1 MSGTVFN
8 LFIGDDDM
16 NYRELGNTGIKIS
29 EVSFGTW
36 AIGGSWGKTSDEE
49 ALKSLDYAIGHGVN
63 FFDTADVYGDGHSE
77 ELLAKAT
84 KGKEDQIHVAT
95 KFCRKGDIFDPQN
108 YSYEKV
114 SAYCEDSLRR
124 LNREA
129 IDLYQIHCPA
139 TKILRDGSVFEVLDR
154 LKQEGKIKQYG
165 VSVETV
171 EEGLICLE
179 NPNVKS
185 LQIIFN
191 IFRQKPLEDLLPEA
205 FKKGVGLLVRLPLA
219 SGLLTGKFTSNH
231 VFEADDHRRFNE
243 NGEVFNMGETFAGL
257 GFQKGVELA
266 DQLRWIAEGR
276 TSMASAALR
285 WILDQKEIT
294 CIIPG
299 FKNVKQVEQ
308 NLSAL
313 DIKSFTEEEKQKLQ
327 SFYQEN
333 VKDFIRGPY

>member
-1 MSGTVFN
+1 
-8 LFIGDDDM
+8 M
-16 NYRELGNTGIKIS
+16 NYRELGNTGLMIS

-36 AIGGSWGKTSDEE
+36 AIGGSWGKTSDAE
-49 ALKSLDYAIGHGVN
+49 ALKSLDYAIEQGVN

-84 KGKEDQIHVAT
+84 KGREDRIYIAT
-95 KFCRKGDIFDPQN
+95 KFCRKGDIFDPEN

-129 IDLYQIHCPA
+129 IDLYQIHCPS
-139 TKILRDGSVFEVLDR
+139 TEILQDGKVFGVLDR
-154 LKQEGKIKQYG
+154 LQREGKIRHYG

-179 NPNVKS
+179 HPNVKS

-191 IFRQKPLEDLLPEA
+191 IFRQKPLEKLIPNAYE
-205 FKKGVGLLVRLPLA
+205 KGVGLLVRLPLA
-219 SGLLTGKFTSNH
+219 SGLLTGKFTSKH

-243 NGEVFNMGETFAGL
+243 NGESFNVGETFAGL
-257 GFQKGVELA
+257 GFQNGVELA
-266 DQLRWIAEGR
+266 NQVKWIAEGR
-276 TSMASAALR
+276 ESMASAALR
-285 WILDQKEIT
+285 WILDNKEIT

-299 FKNVKQVEQ
+299 FKNMKQVEQ
-308 NLSAL
+308 NLTAL
-313 DIKSFTEEEKQKLQ
+313 ETKPFAEEEQRQLKN
-327 SFYQEN
+327 FYEKK
-333 VKDFIRGPY
+333 VKDYIRGPY

>member
-1 MSGTVFN
+1 MK
-8 LFIGDDDM
+8 
-16 NYRELGNTGIKIS
+16 YRELGNTGIMIS

-36 AIGGSWGKTSDEE
+36 AIGGAWGKTSDAE
-49 ALKSLDYAIGHGVN
+49 ALRSLEFAMEQGVN

-84 KGKEDQIHVAT
+84 KGKEEHIYIAT
-95 KFCRKGDIFDPQN
+95 KFCRKGDIFDPN
-108 YSYEKV
+108 TYSYETV
-114 SAYCEDSLRR
+114 SRYCEDSLRR

-139 TKILRDGSVFEVLDR
+139 PEILKDGGVFAVLER
-154 LKQEGKIKQYG
+154 LKQEGKIRHYG

-179 NPNVKS
+179 HPNVKS

-191 IFRQKPLEDLLPEA
+191 MFRQKPLEKLIPEA
-205 FKKGVGLLVRLPLA
+205 YEKGVGLLVRLPLA
-219 SGLLTGKFTSNH
+219 SGLLTGKFTTGH
-231 VFEADDHRRFNE
+231 VFEKDDHRRFNE
-243 NGEVFNMGETFAGL
+243 NGEAFNVGETFAGL
-257 GFQKGVELA
+257 GFRKGVELA
-266 DQLRWIAEGR
+266 DQLKWIGEGR
-276 TSMASAALR
+276 KSMASAALR

-299 FKNVKQVEQ
+299 FKNVQQVED

-313 DIKSFTEEEKQKLQ
+313 ETKTFSEEEKQEIQ
-327 SFYQEN
+327 CFYDEK

>member
-1 MSGTVFN
+1 
-8 LFIGDDDM
+8 M

-36 AIGGSWGKTSDEE
+36 AIGGAWGKTNDTE
-49 ALKSLDYAIGHGVN
+49 ALKSLEFAMDQGVN

-84 KGKEDQIHVAT
+84 KGKEDQIYIAT
-95 KFCRKGDIFDPQN
+95 KFCRQGDIFDPKN

-139 TKILRDGSVFEVLDR
+139 TEILRNGSVFEVLDR
-154 LKQEGKIKQYG
+154 LQSEGKIRHYG

-191 IFRQKPLEDLLPEA
+191 LFRQKPLEKLIPEA
-205 FKKGVGLLVRLPLA
+205 YQKGVGLLIRLPLA
-219 SGLLTGKFTSNH
+219 SGLLTGKFRQDH
-231 VFEADDHRRFNE
+231 VFEEDDHRRFNE
-243 NGEVFNMGETFAGL
+243 NGEAFNVGETFAGL

-266 DQLRWIAEGR
+266 NQLKWIAEDR
-276 TSMASAALR
+276 PSMASAALR

-294 CIIPG
+294 AVIPG
-299 FKNVKQVEQ
+299 FKNVKQVED
-308 NLSAL
+308 NLIAL
-313 DIKSFTEEEKQKLQ
+313 DTKPFSEEEKQEIQ
-327 SFYQEN
+327 RFYNEK
-333 VKDFIRGPY
+333 VKGFIRGPY

>member
-1 MSGTVFN
+1 
-8 LFIGDDDM
+8 M

-36 AIGGSWGKTSDEE
+36 AIGGAWGKTSDEE
-49 ALKSLDYAIGHGVN
+49 ALRSLDYAISQGVN

-84 KGKEDQIHVAT
+84 KGREDQIHIAT
-95 KFCRKGDIFDPQN
+95 KFCRQGDIFDPNN
-108 YSYEKV
+108 YSYETV

-124 LNREA
+124 LKREA

-139 TKILRDGSVFEVLDR
+139 TEILRDGSVFEVLDR
-154 LKQEGKIKQYG
+154 LKQEGKIRQYG

-179 NPNVKS
+179 YPNVKS

-191 IFRQKPLEDLLPEA
+191 IFRQKPLEDLIPEA
-205 FKKGVGLLVRLPLA
+205 YQKGVGLLVRLPLA
-219 SGLLTGKFTSNH
+219 SGLLTGKFSSNH

-243 NGEVFNMGETFAGL
+243 NGEAFNVGETFAGL

-266 DQLRWIAEGR
+266 NQLKWISEGR
-276 TSMASAALR
+276 NSMASAALR

-313 DIKSFTEEEKQKLQ
+313 DTKSFTEEEQQKLQ
-327 SFYQEN
+327 RFYQEN

>member
-1 MSGTVFN
+1 
-8 LFIGDDDM
+8 
-16 NYRELGNTGIKIS
+16 
-29 EVSFGTW
+29 
-36 AIGGSWGKTSDEE
+36 
-49 ALKSLDYAIGHGVN
+49 
-63 FFDTADVYGDGHSE
+63 
-77 ELLAKAT
+77 LAKAT
-84 KGKEDQIHVAT
+84 KGREDQIHVAT
-95 KFCRKGDIFDPQN
+95 KFCRQGDIFDPNN

-139 TKILRDGSVFEVLDR
+139 TEILRDGSVFEVLDR
-154 LKQEGKIKQYG
+154 LKQEGKIRQYG

-179 NPNVKS
+179 YPNVKS

-191 IFRQKPLEDLLPEA
+191 MFRQKPLEELIPEA
-205 FKKGVGLLVRLPLA
+205 YKKGVGLLVRLPLA

-243 NGEVFNMGETFAGL
+243 NGEAFNVGETFAGL

-276 TSMASAALR
+276 QSMASAALR

-299 FKNVKQVEQ
+299 FKNVKQVED

-313 DIKSFTEEEKQKLQ
+313 DTKPFTEEEMQKLQ
-327 SFYQEN
+327 SFYREK
-333 VKDFIRGPY
+333 VKDSIRGPY

>member
-1 MSGTVFN
+1 
-8 LFIGDDDM
+8 M

-36 AIGGSWGKTSDEE
+36 AIGGAWGKTSDEE
-49 ALKSLDYAIGHGVN
+49 ALKSLQYAMEQGVN

-84 KGKEDQIHVAT
+84 KGKEDQIYIAT
-95 KFCRKGDIFDPQN
+95 KFCRQGDIFDPEN

-114 SAYCEDSLRR
+114 SSYCEDSLRR

-139 TKILRDGSVFEVLDR
+139 TEILKDGKVFEVLDR
-154 LKQEGKIKQYG
+154 LQTEGKIRHYG
-165 VSVETV
+165 VSVENV
-171 EEGLICLE
+171 EEGLICL
-179 NPNVKS
+179 NYPNVKS

-191 IFRQKPLEDLLPEA
+191 IFRQKPFEELIPEA
-205 FKKGVGLLVRLPLA
+205 YKKGVGLLVRLPLA
-219 SGLLTGKFTSNH
+219 SGLLTGKFTPGH
-231 VFEADDHRRFNE
+231 IFEEDDHRRFNE
-243 NGEVFNMGETFAGL
+243 NGEAFNVGETFAGL

-266 DQLRWIAEGR
+266 DQLKWIAEGR
-276 TSMASAALR
+276 PSMASAALR
-285 WILDQKEIT
+285 WILDCKEIT

-313 DIKSFTEEEKQKLQ
+313 DTKHFSEEEMRKFQ
-327 SFYQEN
+327 SFYVEK

>member
-1 MSGTVFN
+1 
-8 LFIGDDDM
+8 M

-36 AIGGSWGKTSDEE
+36 AIGGAWGKTNDTE
-49 ALKSLDYAIGHGVN
+49 ALKSLEYAMDQGVN

-84 KGKEDQIHVAT
+84 KGKEDQIQIAT
-95 KFCRKGDIFDPQN
+95 KFCRQGDIFDPAN

-114 SAYCEDSLRR
+114 SAYAEDSLRR

-139 TKILRDGSVFEVLDR
+139 TEILKDGRVFEVLDR
-154 LKQEGKIKQYG
+154 LQQEGKIRHYG

-191 IFRQKPLEDLLPEA
+191 MFRQKPLETLIPEA
-205 FKKGVGLLVRLPLA
+205 YKKGVGLLVRLPLA
-219 SGLLTGKFTSNH
+219 SGLLTGKFTNDH

-243 NGEVFNMGETFAGL
+243 NGEAFNVGETFAGL

-266 DQLRWIAEGR
+266 DELKWIAEGR
-276 TSMASAALR
+276 NSMASAALR

-299 FKNVKQVEQ
+299 FKNVKQVED
-308 NLSAL
+308 NLLTL
-313 DIKSFTEEEKQKLQ
+313 DTKPFTSEEQEKLQ
-327 SFYQEN
+327 RFYNEK